1 MSVSFGGFN
10 SNAVTFK
17 ATESIE
23 NGCAVKISES
33 NTVTPCANGDVF
45 CGFVLNGENGY
56 ASVQL
61 CGAVTSTYSGSAPK
75 TGYEMLVSDGK
86 GVKASADG
94 REYLVVAVD
103 ENSQTV
109 TFLM

>member
-10 SNAVTFK
+10 SNALTFK
-17 ATESIE
+17 APETIES
-23 NGCAVKISES
+23 GCAVKISES
-33 NTVTPCANGDVF
+33 NTVVPCEDGDVF
-45 CGFVLNGENGY
+45 CGFALDGENGY

-61 CGAVTSTYSGSAPK
+61 CGAVTSNYSGTAPK

-86 GVKASADG
+86 GVKVSADG

-103 ENSQTV
+103 EAAQTV

>member
-10 SNAVTFK
+10 SNTVTFK
-17 ATESIE
+17 APQAIGS
-23 NGCAVKISES
+23 GCAVKISES
-33 NTVTPCANGDVF
+33 NTVVPCENGDIF
-45 CGFVLNGENGY
+45 CGFALDGENGY

-61 CGAVTSTYSGSAPK
+61 CGAVTAKYSGAAPV
-75 TGYEMLVSDGK
+75 TGYESLVSDGT

-94 REYLVVAVD
+94 REYLIIAVD
-103 ENSQTV
+103 EAAQTV

>member
-10 SNAVTFK
+10 SNAVTFRTT
-17 ATESIE
+17 ADIE
-23 NGCAVKISES
+23 GGCAVKISES
-33 NTVTPCANGDVF
+33 NTVVPCENGDVF
-45 CGFVLNGENGY
+45 CGFALDCGNGY
-56 ASVQL
+56 SSVQL

-103 ENSQTV
+103 ETAQTV

>member
-17 ATESIE
+17 ATEKIE

-33 NTVTPCANGDVF
+33 NTVTPCADGEVF
-45 CGFVLNGENGY
+45 CGFALDGENGY

-61 CGAVTSTYSGSAPK
+61 CGAVTSAYSGSAPE

-86 GVKASADG
+86 GVKVSTDG
-94 REYLVVAVD
+94 REYLVVDVD
-103 ENSQTV
+103 TANKTAGIII
-109 TFLM
+109 

>member
-17 ATESIE
+17 APETIES
-23 NGCAVKISES
+23 GSAVKISES
-33 NTVTPCANGDVF
+33 NTVVPCEDGDVF
-45 CGFVLNGENGY
+45 CGFALDGENRY

-61 CGAVTSTYSGSAPK
+61 CGTVTSKYSGTAPK
-75 TGYEMLVSDGK
+75 TGYEMLVSDGV

-103 ENSQTV
+103 EATQTV

>member
-10 SNAVTFK
+10 ENTATFK
-17 ATESIE
+17 S
-23 NGCAVKISES
+23 NGDIAAGAAVKMSDS
-33 NTVTPCANGDVF
+33 NTVSACADGDAF
-45 CGFVLNGENGY
+45 CGFAVECSGGY

-61 CGAVTSTYSGSAPK
+61 SGAVTANYTGTAPEV
-75 TGYEMLVSDGK
+75 GYTALASDGE

-103 ENSQTV
+103 ETAMTV
-109 TFLM
+109 TFIM